1 VVKGM
6 MLENFLYGANFLKPE
21 EMQALYVDFTIRHK
35 ELKPKTKEFSEA
47 LMQDEY
53 FNCLQMKY
61 GYAVTCH
68 KAQGGEWDNVFTV
81 WDNDILEGFNCY
93 SDTQRRAGKTNQDF
107 YRWAYT
113 AITRAS
119 KKLYALNPPFFNSYS
134 HMTFL
139 DATVSSALNDLKGIE
154 VKAEEIQLDNEWI
167 QKLEAFNLLEQPIS
181 IQDHFINSS
190 LELEKKDAEIIAW
203 QKLGYEIRYT
213 VKRDQ
218 EKAVFKTYINAK
230 NEFKNSFS
238 SIPNLSLNSKFNNE
252 LSEIFNHLPSKS
264 INRNT
269 TTDILSK
276 IEFDVEFEEKYP
288 FTIDL
293 FDDLEFVLKE
303 SAITIFAIQHLYYKE
318 RYTFKRNQDAAVLD
332 FEYNKDGFFGR
343 IVPIQN
349 KTTNQSLLASI
360 QTAVKK
366 LKEEYAS

>member
-1 VVKGM
+1 
-6 MLENFLYGANFLKPE
+6 LA
-21 EMQALYVDFTIRHK
+21 
-35 ELKPKTKEFSEA
+35 
-47 LMQDEY
+47 
-53 FNCLQMKY
+53 
-61 GYAVTCH
+61 
-68 KAQGGEWDNVFTV
+68 
-81 WDNDILEGFNCY
+81 
-93 SDTQRRAGKTNQDF
+93 
-107 YRWAYT
+107 
-113 AITRAS
+113 
-119 KKLYALNPPFFNSYS
+119 
-134 HMTFL
+134 
-139 DATVSSALNDLKGIE
+139 
-154 VKAEEIQLDNEWI
+154 
-167 QKLEAFNLLEQPIS
+167 AFNLLEQPIS

-190 LELEKKDAEIIAW
+190 LELEKKDAEIITW

-230 NEFKNSFS
+230 NEFKISFS
-238 SIPNLSLNSKFNNE
+238 SIPNLSTHSIFNTDLTDLFNN
-252 LSEIFNHLPSKS
+252 LPTRLIK
-264 INRNT
+264 RNT
-269 TTDILSK
+269 TADILSK

-303 SAITIFAIQHLYYKE
+303 SAITIFAIQHLHYKE

-360 QTAVKK
+360 QTAIKK